1 LDSIE
6 TDTLAGLRDRAI
18 IGVMVYSFARV
29 SAVVGMKVKDYY
41 QNGKKWWFR
50 LHEKGGKFHEVPA
63 HHNAEAYM
71 DAYIQASGISME
83 DKKIPLFRSF
93 RGKRCEKLTENRMH
107 RVDVFRMIRR
117 RALKAGVNVAV
128 CCHTFR
134 GTGITAYLRSGG
146 SLENAQA
153 IAAHESPRTTKLYDR
168 TRDEITLD
176 EVEKIQI

>member
-1 LDSIE
+1 VPSKNNCHS
-6 TDTLAGLRDRAI
+6 T
-18 IGVMVYSFARV
+18 
-29 SAVVGMKVKDYY
+29 VVGMNAKDYY

-71 DAYIQASGISME
+71 DAYIQASGIVMD
-83 DKKIPLFRSF
+83 DKKAPLFRTF
-93 RGKRCEKLTENRMH
+93 RGKRNDTLTENRMH

-117 RALKAGVNVAV
+117 RALQAGLNAAV

-134 GTGITAYLRSGG
+134 GTGITVYLKSGG

-168 TRDEITLD
+168 TRDDITLD